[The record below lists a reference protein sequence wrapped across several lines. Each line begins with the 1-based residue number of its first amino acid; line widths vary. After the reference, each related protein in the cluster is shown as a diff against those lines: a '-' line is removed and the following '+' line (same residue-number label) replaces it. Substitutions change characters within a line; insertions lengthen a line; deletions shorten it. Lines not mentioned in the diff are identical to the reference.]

1 MKHIEK
7 EKLKRIIIS
16 IIIAIILEV
25 FLCNYPA
32 FRTLLVGSRNIKAN
46 FKFENNKIT
55 ISDIN
60 NRVTSV
66 YINYKNELTDKIT
79 YNLNFKAEETS
90 DIIKLKPKV
99 ILENE
104 KQYINLDTHSKA
116 QKIEINLETEN
127 ELEIESI
134 ILNHINFKINFLRMF
149 LIFLASV
156 FVIKITDGSIFKK
169 LYDKESKF
177 QNRIF
182 LLNLLVFFGFIAIYN
197 IYQYN
202 FDTLTVK
209 PEDIN
214 REDSILMQTEA
225 FMHGQVPL
233 LEEATPELK
242 EMENPYDH
250 VKRNSEG
257 IKYLYDVAYY
267 NGNYYNYFG
276 VAPIITSILP
286 FRAITGMYLHTY
298 LFNLIYILGTFI
310 ALYFLYKKLVEKYI
324 KKISLANFYLGFYA
338 IIFGANIITLI
349 RGAKYDIVV
358 SSGIFFLLFA
368 MNLSMS
374 INSSKFKHLKLILL
388 GLSTGLIVL
397 SKPNLI
403 VYYPIVLY
411 LFLINIK
418 QEDLKGKIK
427 DFVFVCIPLGIL
439 AIFQMIFNYLRF
451 DNILEFGAKYQLTS
465 FNMIYCMQ
473 LTFGKLFAGI
483 IEYIFRIPTIN
494 PLEFPFVLINTNTSI
509 VTVNEIC
516 YENRLIG
523 LIAIPIIWGLIF
535 TKNILKKE
543 QSNEFKNFIKVCI
556 ITSIISMLINSIAG
570 GICEVYAIDF
580 KLILC
585 ICAILLL
592 FKLVEKSKD
601 EEMINKVFLMLCI
614 ATILIMIPISF
625 TSEANFLTDLRSF
638 ITVYLKN
645 MFEFWK

>member
-149 LIFLASV
+149 LIFLAAV
-156 FVIKITDGSIFKK
+156 FIIKITDGSIFKK
-169 LYDKESKF
+169 QYDKESKF

-182 LLNLLVFFGFIAIYN
+182 LLNLLVFFGLIAIYN

-214 REDSILMQTEA
+214 KEDSILMQTEA

-298 LFNLIYILGTFI
+298 LFNLIYIWEHL
-310 ALYFLYKKLVEKYI
+310 LHY
-324 KKISLANFYLGFYA
+324 
-338 IIFGANIITLI
+338 IFG
-349 RGAKYDIVV
+349 
-358 SSGIFFLLFA
+358 
-368 MNLSMS
+368 
-374 INSSKFKHLKLILL
+374 
-388 GLSTGLIVL
+388 
-397 SKPNLI
+397 
-403 VYYPIVLY
+403 
-411 LFLINIK
+411 IK
-418 QEDLKGKIK
+418 
-427 DFVFVCIPLGIL
+427 
-439 AIFQMIFNYLRF
+439 N
-451 DNILEFGAKYQLTS
+451 
-465 FNMIYCMQ
+465 
-473 LTFGKLFAGI
+473 
-483 IEYIFRIPTIN
+483 
-494 PLEFPFVLINTNTSI
+494 
-509 VTVNEIC
+509 
-516 YENRLIG
+516 
-523 LIAIPIIWGLIF
+523 W
-535 TKNILKKE
+535 
-543 QSNEFKNFIKVCI
+543 
-556 ITSIISMLINSIAG
+556 
-570 GICEVYAIDF
+570 
-580 KLILC
+580 
-585 ICAILLL
+585 
-592 FKLVEKSKD
+592 
-601 EEMINKVFLMLCI
+601 
-614 ATILIMIPISF
+614 
-625 TSEANFLTDLRSF
+625 
-638 ITVYLKN
+638 
-645 MFEFWK
+645 

>member
-32 FRTLLVGSRNIKAN
+32 FRTLLVGNRNIKAS
-46 FKFENNKIT
+46 FTLENNKIT

-60 NRVTSV
+60 SRVTSV
-66 YINYKNELTDKIT
+66 DINYKNELTDKIT

-169 LYDKESKF
+169 QYDKESKF

-310 ALYFLYKKLVEKYI
+310 VLYFLYKKLVEKYI

-358 SSGIFFLLFA
+358 SSGIFFLLLA

-523 LIAIPIIWGLIF
+523 LIAIPIIWALIF

-556 ITSIISMLINSIAG
+556 ITSILSMLINSIAG

-592 FKLVEKSKD
+592 LKLVEKSKD
-601 EEMINKVFLMLCI
+601 EEMANKVFLMLCI

-638 ITVYLKN
+638 ITVYFKN